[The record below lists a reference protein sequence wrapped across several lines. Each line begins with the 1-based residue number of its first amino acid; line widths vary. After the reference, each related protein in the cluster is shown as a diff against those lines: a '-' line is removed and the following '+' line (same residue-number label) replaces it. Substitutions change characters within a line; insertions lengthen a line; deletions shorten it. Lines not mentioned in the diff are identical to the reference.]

1 MSDET
6 NAIANDAEAQLI
18 NVLKSSA
25 AEFVKGSGAD
35 GIALGEQAVQSIF
48 AQEIAVAALP
58 TLDENASLDTRAA
71 LEEILT
77 SRTSALQLA
86 AAAERADAER
96 LERVRSQAQ
105 AIAGKLAAAGG
116 TILAGAAVKAL
127 LSSK

>member
-1 MSDET
+1 MSDAIT
-6 NAIANDAEAQLI
+6 NEVEAQLVD
-18 NVLKSSA
+18 VLKSSA
-25 AEFVKGSGAD
+25 AEFVKGSGVD
-35 GIALGEQAVQSIF
+35 GIALGEEAVQSIF
-48 AQEIAVAALP
+48 AQEVAYAALP

-71 LEEILT
+71 LEEVLT

-96 LERVRSQAQ
+96 LERVRAQAQ

-127 LSSK
+127 LASK